1 MFWNK
6 DPKEEP
12 ATAAVQQDV
21 PASAP
26 AEAAAAQAKAKSD
39 DEDYEAMFGVKASE
53 LLGVYKPKPKKVATE
68 TSVDGSTKTE
78 KDPLE
83 VPTMPEGP
91 KNMRVYFPE
100 EMSCWEAFNEVVACY
115 SVGGQVR
122 NLYRFGS
129 LNYCDKPKDKWKFCM
144 GVKLDPEEIKKAKI
158 KQFYMKQL
166 AEKMTGGSSEDIWE
180 RR

>member
-1 MFWNK
+1 MGMFWNK
-6 DPKEEP
+6 EPKEEP
-12 ATAAVQQDV
+12 ATAAIQPDT
-21 PASAP
+21 AAP
-26 AEAAAAQAKAKSD
+26 TETVRAKAKSD
-39 DEDYEAMFGVKASE
+39 DEDYEAMFGVKASD
-53 LLGVYKPKPKKVATE
+53 LLGVYNKPQPKKKAE
-68 TSVDGSTKTE
+68 DDTKKAE

-83 VPTMPEGP
+83 VPSFPEGP

-122 NLYRFGS
+122 NVYRFGG
-129 LNYCDKPKDKWKFCM
+129 LDYCDKPKQKWKFCM
-144 GVKLDPEEIKKAKI
+144 GVKLDPEDIRKAKI
-158 KQFYMKQL
+158 KQFYMKEL